1 MEILKLIFDNAATNF
16 LLLLIV
22 KAMIIFFQI
31 FKNFE
36 FKRPYT
42 YNGYQLGLEFMIMMI
57 LLYADKVELVSKEL
71 NHFGGIVLI
80 GFFIGIAV
88 PRLGT
93 KLVMNKNGLIFPM
106 CKHTHKTSL
115 DSRYF
120 QYCMEKN

>member
-71 NHFGGIVLI
+71 NHFGGIVL
-80 GFFIGIAV
+80 FFRDWALQCTGDTDRWQINLCQCPQCPISGKQHDPPKVI
-88 PRLGT
+88 
-93 KLVMNKNGLIFPM
+93 
-106 CKHTHKTSL
+106 
-115 DSRYF
+115 
-120 QYCMEKN
+120 

>member
-16 LLLLIV
+16 LCLLIL

-42 YNGYQLGLEFMIMMI
+42 YTGYQLGLEFMIMMI

-71 NHFGGIVLI
+71 NHFEGIVL
-80 GFFIGIAV
+80 FSRNWA
-88 PRLGT
+88 PGT
-93 KLVMNKNGLIFPM
+93 LTGG
-106 CKHTHKTSL
+106 
-115 DSRYF
+115 
-120 QYCMEKN
+120 E